1 MSQTT
6 PPPAS
11 PEPLDANERELA
23 RLLRELPT
31 AAPPPALDARI
42 LAAARSAVQPQVRR
56 RPLRLWRSLGI
67 GTAASA
73 LIATGL
79 LLRMHQ
85 DRQTTLPL
93 PAEVAAPAT
102 APAAATA
109 AADTTTSGAEAQAL
123 TAPPKELPPPTAT
136 ATVPTATRAVQA
148 HDEPRRTA
156 ASAEVAN
163 RPAAAAPMAFP
174 TPAPAPAATATE
186 TSAARPPPAPPPAP
200 APPPPAAA
208 AVDAGPAGAGRLQA
222 TTNAA
227 ALAAPAAAKPS
238 APARAEALSPA
249 DDVAAQARDD
259 QHSATG
265 GARDRQGV
273 KSGRHKQAAPAQ
285 PFPGD
290 DAALAP
296 AAWLDRI
303 RARLADGDRDGA
315 RASLRRFHQHYP
327 DDAIPDDLR
336 VLLP

>member
-56 RPLRLWRSLGI
+56 RPLNLWRSLGI

-85 DRQTTLPL
+85 DRQAMMPL

-109 AADTTTSGAEAQAL
+109 AADTLTADSEAQAP
-123 TAPPKELPPPTAT
+123 PPKELPPPTAT
-136 ATVPTATRAVQA
+136 ATAPTAARAVQA
-148 HDEPRRTA
+148 HDEPPRTA
-156 ASAEVAN
+156 ASAEFAN

-186 TSAARPPPAPPPAP
+186 ASAARPPPAPPPAP

-208 AVDAGPAGAGRLQA
+208 AADAGPAGAGRLQA

-227 ALAAPAAAKPS
+227 ALATPAAAKPS
-238 APARAEALSPA
+238 PSARAEALSPA

>member
-102 APAAATA
+102 APATATA
-109 AADTTTSGAEAQAL
+109 AADTLTADSEAQAP
-123 TAPPKELPPPTAT
+123 PPKDLPPPTAT
-136 ATVPTATRAVQA
+136 ATAPTAARAVQA
-148 HDEPRRTA
+148 HDEPLRTA
-156 ASAEVAN
+156 ASAEFAN
-163 RPAAAAPMAFP
+163 RPAAAAPTAFP
-174 TPAPAPAATATE
+174 TPAPAPAATEA
-186 TSAARPPPAPPPAP
+186 SAARPPPAPPPAP

-208 AVDAGPAGAGRLQA
+208 AADAGPAGAGRLHA

-227 ALAAPAAAKPS
+227 ALATPAAAKPS
-238 APARAEALSPA
+238 SPARAEALPPA

-259 QHSATG
+259 QQSATG

-285 PFPGD
+285 SFPGD

>member
-6 PPPAS
+6 PPPVS

-31 AAPPPALDARI
+31 ATPPPALDARI

-56 RPLRLWRSLGI
+56 RPLNLWRSLGI

-93 PAEVAAPAT
+93 PAEVAAPA
-102 APAAATA
+102 AATA
-109 AADTTTSGAEAQAL
+109 AADTLTADSEAQAP
-123 TAPPKELPPPTAT
+123 PPKELPPPTAT
-136 ATVPTATRAVQA
+136 ATATAPTAARAVQA
-148 HDEPRRTA
+148 HDEPPRTA
-156 ASAEVAN
+156 ASTEFAN

-174 TPAPAPAATATE
+174 TPTPTPAPAATATE
-186 TSAARPPPAPPPAP
+186 ASAARPPLAPPP
-200 APPPPAAA
+200 APPPPAAV
-208 AVDAGPAGAGRLQA
+208 AVDAGPVGAGRLQA

-227 ALAAPAAAKPS
+227 ALATPAAAKPS
-238 APARAEALSPA
+238 SPARAEALSQA

-315 RASLRRFHQHYP
+315 RASLRRFHQRYP

>member
-11 PEPLDANERELA
+11 PEPLDANERDLA

-109 AADTTTSGAEAQAL
+109 AADTLTADSEAQAP
-123 TAPPKELPPPTAT
+123 PPKELPPPTAT
-136 ATVPTATRAVQA
+136 ATATATAPTAARAVQA
-148 HDEPRRTA
+148 HDEPPRTA
-156 ASAEVAN
+156 ASAESAN

-186 TSAARPPPAPPPAP
+186 ASAARPPPAPPPAP
-200 APPPPAAA
+200 PPPAAA
-208 AVDAGPAGAGRLQA
+208 AADAGPAGAGRLQA

-227 ALAAPAAAKPS
+227 ALATPAAAKPS
-238 APARAEALSPA
+238 SPARAEALPPA

-259 QHSATG
+259 QQSATG

-315 RASLRRFHQHYP
+315 RASLRRFHQYYP